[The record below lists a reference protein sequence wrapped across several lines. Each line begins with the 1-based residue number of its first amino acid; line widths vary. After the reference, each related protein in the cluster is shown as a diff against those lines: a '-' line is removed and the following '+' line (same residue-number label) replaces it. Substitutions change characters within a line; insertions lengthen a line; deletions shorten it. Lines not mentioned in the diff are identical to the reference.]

1 MNELIYHI
9 RSLEGYLPHYV
20 KYIDKYKDINKFKE
34 AFIKHKLKKIICLA
48 DELLISD
55 TGEVNWG
62 NVQIVEDYGYY
73 IGPGEQDRFG
83 WVTGIIGTSK
93 GDIVFG

>member
-1 MNELIYHI
+1 MEELIYHI
-9 RSLEGYLPHYV
+9 QSLEGYMPKYV
-20 KYIDKYKDINKFKE
+20 TYISNYKDKNKFKE
-34 AFIKHKLKKIICLA
+34 AFIRHKMNKVLTLA
-48 DELLISD
+48 NDLLINNK
-55 TGEVNWG
+55 GGCNWD
-62 NVQIVEDYGYY
+62 NIETLEDAGYH